1 MLHSNTPLWRRG
13 AALLVL
19 AGAIASTQASAQ
31 DAATDIA
38 EPAEPASPAV
48 PPVPPVPRVP
58 PVPPAPVAGAHRL
71 TNTSTITLLSDD
83 RRNASVLFEKSSTN
97 MYGSSDDLREARR
110 ARHGDETL
118 WWIRR
123 DGKRYVVRDA
133 ATIQQLKAAYAP
145 VEALGRQQGELG
157 ERQGRLGTRQGE
169 IGRQQGAIAQG
180 QAGQAMEEARRASE
194 QARLAASGGQAAARS
209 AARTDAAHADFAQQ
223 MAALETRQSAL
234 AEQQE
239 VLARQQ
245 EVLAKRQQV
254 ANATLQRD
262 IERITRQAI
271 AQGVAQPLPQ

>member
-1 MLHSNTPLWRRG
+1 M
-13 AALLVL
+13 
-19 AGAIASTQASAQ
+19 
-31 DAATDIA
+31 
-38 EPAEPASPAV
+38 
-48 PPVPPVPRVP
+48 
-58 PVPPAPVAGAHRL
+58 PPAPVAGAHRV
-71 TNTSTITLLSDD
+71 TSSSTITLSDD
-83 RRNASVLFEKSSTN
+83 RRNASVLFEQSSTN

-180 QAGQAMEEARRASE
+180 QAGQAMEEARRAGE
-194 QARLAASGGQAAARS
+194 QARLAASGGQAAAQS

-239 VLARQQ
+239 GLARQQ

-254 ANATLQRD
+254 ANAALQRD